1 MKHKLRTL
9 MTPFESFLTWEAG
22 SGVILLA
29 SAILALVIA
38 NSPAGPAYEHLLHTM
53 LGIGTGDFRLEMSLA
68 HWVNDGLMTVFFFV
82 IGLEIKR
89 EFLYGELRT
98 KSAMV
103 LPVCAALGG
112 MLMPALLYSLVN
124 LGAPT
129 AGGWGI
135 PMATDI
141 AFALG
146 IMTLAAGHA
155 PVGLVVFLTALAIVD
170 DLGAIVVIALFY
182 SSDVSLVALGAGLA
196 FLAGAFVLNKLR
208 VQLLPAYLALGLG
221 AWLAFLASGIHPT
234 IAGVILGTAIPATA
248 ALDDDVLHDAA
259 HPKRGHHGSL
269 LHKLEHALEPW
280 SAYVIMPIFAL
291 ANAGVNVAGA
301 SLDITSPLFLGIAAG
316 LIIGKPLGIYG
327 SVRML
332 TKWTG
337 APLPGSAKPIE
348 ALSAGTLGGIGFTM
362 SIFIATL
369 AFPDESTLAAAKL
382 SILIS
387 SVVAGLLGAAMFQV
401 TKKGARHEKDS
412 AV

>member
-1 MKHKLRTL
+1 MKHKLRKL

-29 SAILALVIA
+29 SAIVALVLA
-38 NSPAGPAYEHLLHTM
+38 NSPFGASYEHVLHTP
-53 LGIGTGDFRLEMSLA
+53 LGIGTGGYRLEMSLA

-98 KSAMV
+98 KSAML

-112 MLMPALLYSLVN
+112 MIMPALLYSLMN

-146 IMTLAAGHA
+146 LMTLAAGHA

-196 FLAGAFVLNKLR
+196 CIAGAFVLNKFR
-208 VQLLPAYLALGLG
+208 VQFLPAYLACGLG

-234 IAGVILGTAIPATA
+234 IAGVLLGTAIPATA

-259 HPKRGHHGSL
+259 HPMHGHHGSL
-269 LHKLEHALEPW
+269 LHKLETALEPW

-301 SLDITSPLFLGIAAG
+301 NLDVSSPLFLGIAAG
-316 LIIGKPLGIYG
+316 LIVGKPLGIYG
-327 SVRML
+327 SVRLL
-332 TKWTG
+332 TKFTG
-337 APLPGSAKPIE
+337 APLPGNAKPME
-348 ALSAGTLGGIGFTM
+348 ALSAGALGGIGFTM

-369 AFPDESTLAAAKL
+369 AFPDEATLAAAKL

-387 SVVAGLLGAAMFQV
+387 SVLAGVLGAVMFQL
-401 TKKGARHEKDS
+401 TKKGRD
-412 AV
+412 

>member
-1 MKHKLRTL
+1 MKRKLRIL

-22 SGVILLA
+22 SGVLLLL
-29 SAILALVIA
+29 SAIAALVLA
-38 NSPAGPAYEHLLHTM
+38 NSPVGPAYEHLLHTHFGF
-53 LGIGTGDFRLEMSLA
+53 GIGAYRLDMSLV

-98 KSAMV
+98 KAAMV

-124 LGAPT
+124 LGAET

-182 SSDVSLVALGAGLA
+182 SSDLSFAALGIGLA
-196 FLAGAFVLNKLR
+196 FLAGAFLLNHFR
-208 VQLLPAYLALGLG
+208 VQALAAYLLFGLG

-234 IAGVILGTAIPATA
+234 IAGVVLGTAIPATA
-248 ALDDDVLHDAA
+248 ALDDDVLHTEK
-259 HPKRGHHGSL
+259 HPKEAGHHGSL
-269 LHKLEHALEPW
+269 LHKLEEALEPW

-291 ANAGVNVAGA
+291 ANAGVNVSGA
-301 SLDITSPLFLGIAAG
+301 SLDFTSPLFLGIAAG
-316 LIIGKPLGIYG
+316 LILGKPLGIYG
-327 SVRML
+327 SVRLL
-332 TKWTG
+332 TKLTG
-337 APLPGSAKPIE
+337 APLPGNARPVE
-348 ALSAGTLGGIGFTM
+348 ALSAGVLGGIGFTM

-369 AFPDESTLAAAKL
+369 AFPDEGTLAAAKL
-382 SILIS
+382 SILIA
-387 SVVAGLLGAAMFQV
+387 SVIAGLLGALLFQLS
-401 TKKGARHEKDS
+401 KPAAK
-412 AV
+412 

>member
-1 MKHKLRTL
+1 MKRKLRTL
-9 MTPFESFLTWEAG
+9 MTPFEAFLTWEAG

-38 NSPAGPAYEHLLHTM
+38 NSPLGPAYEHLLHTE
-53 LGIGTGDFRLEMSLA
+53 LGIGTGGWRLEMSLV
-68 HWVNDGLMTVFFFV
+68 HWINDGLMTVFFFV

-112 MLMPALLYSLVN
+112 MLVPALLYSAIN

-146 IMTLAAGHA
+146 IMTLAAGSA

-182 SSDVSLVALGAGLA
+182 SSDVSLAALGIGLA
-196 FLAGAFVLNKLR
+196 FLAGAFVLSRLR
-208 VQLLPAYLALGLG
+208 VEFLPAYLVLGLG

-234 IAGVILGTAIPATA
+234 IAGVLLGCAIPATA
-248 ALDDDVLHDAA
+248 SLDNSILHDGE
-259 HPKRGHHGSL
+259 HPKTAGHHGSL
-269 LHKLEHALEPW
+269 LHKLEEALEPW

-291 ANAGVNVAGA
+291 GNAGVSISGA
-301 SLDITSPLFLGIAAG
+301 SLDFASPLFLGIAAG
-316 LIIGKPLGIYG
+316 LVIGKPLGIYG
-327 SVRML
+327 SVRIL
-332 TKWTG
+332 TKITG
-337 APLPGSAKPIE
+337 APLPGGASPGQ

-369 AFPDESTLAAAKL
+369 AFPEAETLAAAKL
-382 SILIS
+382 SILVS
-387 SVVAGLLGAAMFQV
+387 SVVAGVLGAVMFQV
-401 TKKGARHEKDS
+401 VKK
-412 AV
+412 

>member
-146 IMTLAAGHA
+146 ILSLAASDA
-155 PVGLVVFLTALAIVD
+155 PLGLVVFLTALAIVD

-182 SSDVSLVALGAGLA
+182 SSDVSLAALGAGL
-196 FLAGAFVLNKLR
+196 LAILGAAALSRAGCKS
-208 VQLLPAYLALGLG
+208 LPLYGALGLA
-221 AWLAFLASGIHPT
+221 AWGAFLASGIHPT
-234 IAGVILGTAIPATA
+234 IAGVLLGLTIPAA
-248 ALDDDVLHDAA
+248 AS
-259 HPKRGHHGSL
+259 PETSL
-269 LHKLEHALEPW
+269 LHQLEERIEPW
-280 SAYVIMPIFAL
+280 SAYLIMPIFAL
-291 ANAGVNVAGA
+291 ANAGVSLAGA
-301 SLDITSPLFLGIAAG
+301 ALDPTSPLFLGIVCG
-316 LIIGKPLGIYG
+316 LVIGKPLGIYG
-327 SVRML
+327 SVRL
-332 TKWTG
+332 VTRLSG
-337 APLPGSAKPIE
+337 APLPGSATPS
-348 ALSAGTLGGIGFTM
+348 ATLAAGTLGGIGFTM
-362 SIFIATL
+362 SIFIANL
-369 AFPDESTLAAAKL
+369 AFPDEATLAAAKL
-382 SILIS
+382 SILSASIL
-387 SVVAGLLGAAMFQV
+387 AGLLGALLFRLA
-401 TKKGARHEKDS
+401 GRNAAS
-412 AV
+412 

>member
-1 MKHKLRTL
+1 MKHKLRKL

-29 SAILALVIA
+29 SAIVALVLA
-38 NSPAGPAYEHLLHTM
+38 NSPLGASYDHLLHTP

-98 KSAMV
+98 KSAML

-112 MLMPALLYSLVN
+112 MIMPALLYSLMN

-196 FLAGAFVLNKLR
+196 CIAGAFVLNKFR
-208 VQLLPAYLALGLG
+208 VQFLPAYLACGLG

-234 IAGVILGTAIPATA
+234 IAGVLLGTAIPATA

-259 HPKRGHHGSL
+259 HPMHGHHGSL
-269 LHKLEHALEPW
+269 LHKLETALEPW

-301 SLDITSPLFLGIAAG
+301 NLDVSSPLFLGIAAG
-316 LIIGKPLGIYG
+316 LIVGKPLGIYG
-327 SVRML
+327 SVRLL
-332 TKWTG
+332 TKFTG
-337 APLPGSAKPIE
+337 APLPGNAKPME
-348 ALSAGTLGGIGFTM
+348 ALSAGALGGIGFTM

-369 AFPDESTLAAAKL
+369 AFPDEATLAAAKL

-387 SVVAGLLGAAMFQV
+387 SVLAGVLGAVMFQL
-401 TKKGARHEKDS
+401 TKKGAPHEDYS
-412 AV
+412 TV

>member
-1 MKHKLRTL
+1 MKHKLRKL

-29 SAILALVIA
+29 SAIVALVLA
-38 NSPAGPAYEHLLHTM
+38 NSPFGASYEHVLHTP
-53 LGIGTGDFRLEMSLA
+53 LGIGTGGYRLEMSLA

-98 KSAMV
+98 KSAML

-112 MLMPALLYSLVN
+112 MIMPALLYSLMN

-196 FLAGAFVLNKLR
+196 CIAGAFVLNKFR
-208 VQLLPAYLALGLG
+208 VQFLPAYLACGLG

-234 IAGVILGTAIPATA
+234 IAGVLLGTAIPATA

-259 HPKRGHHGSL
+259 HPMHGHHGSL
-269 LHKLEHALEPW
+269 LHKLETALEPW

-301 SLDITSPLFLGIAAG
+301 NLDVSSPLFLGIAAG
-316 LIIGKPLGIYG
+316 LIVGKPLGIYG
-327 SVRML
+327 SVRLL
-332 TKWTG
+332 TKFTG
-337 APLPGSAKPIE
+337 APLPGNAKPME
-348 ALSAGTLGGIGFTM
+348 ALSAGALGGIGFTM

-369 AFPDESTLAAAKL
+369 AFPDEATLAAAKL

-387 SVVAGLLGAAMFQV
+387 SVLAGVLGAVMFQL
-401 TKKGARHEKDS
+401 TKKGRD
-412 AV
+412 

>member
-1 MKHKLRTL
+1 MKYKLRKF
-9 MTPFESFLTWEAG
+9 MTPFEAFLTWEAG
-22 SGVILLA
+22 SGVLLLA
-29 SAILALVIA
+29 SAIIALVLA
-38 NSPAGPAYEHLLHTM
+38 NSPLGASYEHLLHM
-53 LGIGTGDFRLEMSLA
+53 PLGIGTDDFRLEMSLA

-89 EFLYGELRT
+89 EFLFGELRT

-182 SSDVSLVALGAGLA
+182 SSDVSLAALGLGLA
-196 FLAGAFVLNKLR
+196 CIAGAFLLNHLR
-208 VQLLPAYLALGLG
+208 VQALPCYLVLGLG

-234 IAGVILGTAIPATA
+234 IAGVLLGTAIPATP
-248 ALDDDVLHDAA
+248 ALEDDVRHDAA
-259 HPKRGHHGSL
+259 HPKNDRPKHHGSL

-291 ANAGVNVAGA
+291 TNAGVNVADA
-301 SLDITSPLFLGIAAG
+301 RLDVTSPLFLGIAAG
-316 LIIGKPLGIYG
+316 LILGKPLGIYG
-327 SVRML
+327 SVRLL
-332 TKWTG
+332 TKCTG
-337 APLPGSAKPIE
+337 APLPGGARPME

-369 AFPDESTLAAAKL
+369 AFPDEATLAAAKL

-387 SVVAGLLGAAMFQV
+387 SVIAGVLGAAMFQV
-401 TKKGARHEKDS
+401 TKAK
-412 AV
+412 